1 MLYNVLTLL
10 FPLFCFYFAG
20 IKVYFCQHCDFCTG
34 STSNLRSHLVTQHP
48 DFLDPLR
55 NYASV
60 LNTIS
65 QSGLNAF
72 RYTDCSQV
80 QTGQVNSAG
89 VKRPVHA
96 NDAESALNLSLLKL
110 NRGDPLVKTDD
121 VISHECSYCIHT
133 SFYPEV
139 LWMHQ
144 QIEHKVN
151 ASCPMAP
158 KWAVSSS
165 SLRSLKAGAP
175 HWRRTGP
182 PPFLKGK
189 DCPALTIQKS
199 HRTKPQDTAVQRGC
213 SSSSSSCSKLSGLSK
228 SKHQPKD
235 SRSSD
240 RTQPSRKTGSMPQ
253 KKPPQ
258 KQAVE
263 CGSNISGVQTSSL
276 SSMTFNKNTSVP
288 QPTNS
293 PLHHHHPH
301 HRAAANASF
310 PQEGLGFMLAR
321 HHSGTSSSSAADRA
335 QPRRHSA
342 DSSSGLKD
350 LDLWAAL
357 NVLAQKAY
365 SEPSEPLHVAAG
377 KADSAGG
384 KPGDVD
390 ILGLLRGHAPHDL
403 ASLCQQWSFID
414 PKVDPKGEDKRRLS
428 FT

>member
-1 MLYNVLTLL
+1 MYYWVFFL
-10 FPLFCFYFAG
+10 FVFFAG

-34 STSNLRSHLVTQHP
+34 STSNLRSHLYTQHP

-55 NYASV
+55 NYATL
-60 LNTIS
+60 LNNIS
-65 QSGLNAF
+65 QSGLKAF
-72 RYTDCSQV
+72 RDTDRSQI
-80 QTGQVNSAG
+80 QTGQFNGAG

-110 NRGDPLVKTDD
+110 NTRDLVVKTDD

-133 SFYPEV
+133 SYYPEV

-151 ASCPMAP
+151 ASCPIAP
-158 KWAVSSS
+158 KWAVSNS
-165 SLRSLKAGAP
+165 SLKSLKAGAP
-175 HWRRTGP
+175 QWRRTGP

-199 HRTKPQDTAVQRGC
+199 QRTKPQDTVMQRGC
-213 SSSSSSCSKLSGLSK
+213 SSSCSKLSGLSK

-235 SRSSD
+235 SQS
-240 RTQPSRKTGSMPQ
+240 SRKTGLMPQ
-253 KKPPQ
+253 KKPKH

-276 SSMTFNKNTSVP
+276 SSMMFNKNASVS
-288 QPTNS
+288 QPTNN
-293 PLHHHHPH
+293 PHHH
-301 HRAAANASF
+301 RSAADANF

-321 HHSGTSSSSAADRA
+321 HHSRTSSSSSADRP
-335 QPRRHSA
+335 QPRRHPV

-350 LDLWAAL
+350 LDLWTAL
-357 NVLAQKAY
+357 NMLAQKAY
-365 SEPSEPLHVAAG
+365 SDPSDPVQVAPG
-377 KADSAGG
+377 KAESAGE

-390 ILGLLRGHAPHDL
+390 ILRLLRGHTPHDL

-414 PKVDPKGEDKRRLS
+414 PKVDPKGEEECRLY

>member
-1 MLYNVLTLL
+1 MLKINK
-10 FPLFCFYFAG
+10 G
-20 IKVYFCQHCDFCTG
+20 D
-34 STSNLRSHLVTQHP
+34 LV
-48 DFLDPLR
+48 
-55 NYASV
+55 
-60 LNTIS
+60 
-65 QSGLNAF
+65 
-72 RYTDCSQV
+72 
-80 QTGQVNSAG
+80 
-89 VKRPVHA
+89 
-96 NDAESALNLSLLKL
+96 
-110 NRGDPLVKTDD
+110 VKTDD

-133 SFYPEV
+133 SYYPEV

-165 SLRSLKAGAP
+165 SLKSLKAGAP
-175 HWRRTGP
+175 QWRRTGP

-199 HRTKPQDTAVQRGC
+199 QRTKPQDTAVQHGGC
-213 SSSSSSCSKLSGLSK
+213 SSSCSKLSGLSK

-240 RTQPSRKTGSMPQ
+240 RTQSSRKTGLMPQ
-253 KKPPQ
+253 KKPKH

-263 CGSNISGVQTSSL
+263 CGSNISGVQTSSP
-276 SSMTFNKNTSVP
+276 SSVVFNKNTPVS

-293 PLHHHHPH
+293 PHH
-301 HRAAANASF
+301 HRAAADTNF

-321 HHSGTSSSSAADRA
+321 HHSGTSASGAADRA
-335 QPRRHSA
+335 QPRRHPV

-357 NVLAQKAY
+357 NMLAQKAY
-365 SEPSEPLHVAAG
+365 SDPSDPAHVAPG
-377 KADSAGG
+377 KAESAGE
-384 KPGDVD
+384 KPGDAD
-390 ILGLLRGHAPHDL
+390 ILGLLRGHTPHDL

-414 PKVDPKGEDKRRLS
+414 PTVDPKGEEERRL
-428 FT
+428 